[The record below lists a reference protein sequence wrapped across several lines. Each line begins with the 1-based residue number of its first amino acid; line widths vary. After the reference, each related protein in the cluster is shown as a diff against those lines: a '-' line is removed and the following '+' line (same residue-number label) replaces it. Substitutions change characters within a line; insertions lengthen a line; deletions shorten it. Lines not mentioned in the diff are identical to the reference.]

1 MSRRSSLLLSLC
13 AALCACT
20 KAEPEA
26 DSTQSSTASSS
37 TGSGT
42 ETSGTETGST
52 ETGSTETGGEDP
64 QPAWL
69 ATWAASPQDANPI
82 SALPIELEDQTL
94 RQRAHL
100 SLGGEQV
107 RLRLSNT
114 FGDEDVFVREAYVGL
129 SAQGPE
135 LQPDSEQRLHV
146 EDQGEFRIPAG
157 ETITTDPVA
166 LAVPSLGDLSVSL
179 YFQQLATSETLHAA
193 AHQTAWW
200 LAGNLSAAPSWAQQE
215 LMTSSSA
222 YWLSGVEV
230 LAPPEARAI
239 VAFGDSITEGSGSTI
254 DANSRWPDL
263 LAARLQASP
272 DHAQISVV
280 NAGIGGNCLLRL
292 FIGERGLDRFE
303 RDVLEQPG
311 VAWVIITIGIN
322 DIGLDAGF
330 GQTLTVEQLIAG
342 HQQLIDSAHDHGLV
356 AIGGTLLP
364 FEDAYYYSEGGE
376 ALRQAFNAW
385 VRTSGAYDAVL
396 DFDAATRDPN
406 APTRLLPTYDS
417 GDHLHPSD
425 AGYAAMAEAID
436 LSLF

>member
-1 MSRRSSLLLSLC
+1 MSPRRPLVFSLC
-13 AALCACT
+13 AALWACT
-20 KAEPEA
+20 TTEPETGGT
-26 DSTQSSTASSS
+26 SSSS
-37 TGSGT
+37 TSSGT
-42 ETSGTETGST
+42 ETETSSAETSG
-52 ETGSTETGGEDP
+52 TETGGEDP

-69 ATWAASPQDANPI
+69 ASWAAAPQDANPI

-114 FGDEDVFVREAYVGL
+114 FGDQDVFVRDAHLAL
-129 SAQGPE
+129 SAQGPDLE
-135 LQPDSEQRLHV
+135 PGSERVLRV
-146 EDQGEFRIPAG
+146 EDQDEFRIPAG
-157 ETITTDPVA
+157 ETVVTDPVE
-166 LAVPSLGDLSVSL
+166 LTVPPLGDLSVSL
-179 YFQQLATSETLHAA
+179 YFNALSTTQTLHAA

-200 LAGNLSAAPSWAQQE
+200 LAGNHSAEPSWAQQE
-215 LMTSSSA
+215 LTTSTSA

-272 DHAQISVV
+272 EHAQISVV

-292 FIGERGLDRFE
+292 FVGERALDRFE

-330 GQTLTVEQLIAG
+330 GQTLTLEQLIAG
-342 HQQLIDSAHDHGLV
+342 HQQLIDDAHEHGLV

-364 FEDAYYYSEGGE
+364 FEGAYYYSEGGE
-376 ALRQAFNAW
+376 ELREGLNAW
-385 VRTSGAYDAVL
+385 IRTSGAYDAVV

-406 APTRLLPTYDS
+406 MPTRLLPAHDS
-417 GDHLHPSD
+417 GDQLHPSD